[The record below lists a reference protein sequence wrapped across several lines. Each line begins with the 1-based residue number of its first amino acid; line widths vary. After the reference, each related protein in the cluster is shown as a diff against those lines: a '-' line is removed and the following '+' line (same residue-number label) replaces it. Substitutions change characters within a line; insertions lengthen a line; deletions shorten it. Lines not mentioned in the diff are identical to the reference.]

1 MKKQAKINIIVL
13 LLSPHSQ
20 PFLHF
25 NPVKDSALL
34 LFKTGV
40 TNIEGTIVPAEQ
52 KTFVL
57 LYTIERGG
65 DQSGIGWIFTTK
77 LCPSSS
83 SNLFKPNLNL
93 KTDLNTPPLHLPN
106 VVKI

>member
-1 MKKQAKINIIVL
+1 MV
-13 LLSPHSQ
+13 
-20 PFLHF
+20 
-25 NPVKDSALL
+25 

-57 LYTIERGG
+57 LYTIEWGG
-65 DQSGIGWIFTTK
+65 DQSVIGWIFTTK

-93 KTDLNTPPLHLPN
+93 KTDLNTPHSTYPMY
-106 VVKI
+106 